1 MLEAILET
9 LQEYSFKGVSNKEEK
24 VFKQVQ
30 KYLAKHDFI
39 RGKELQELAA
49 LSPVSSRRYLTKFT
63 QLGLLD
69 SKGSNSNR
77 DRRYQSMENS

>member
-9 LQEYSFKGVSNKEEK
+9 LQEYSLKEVSDKEEK

-39 RGKELQELAA
+39 RVKELQELAA
-49 LSPVSSRRYLTKFT
+49 LSPASARRYLTKFT

-69 SKGSNSNR
+69 SKGSNR
-77 DRRYQSMENS
+77 DRRYQSKENS

>member
-1 MLEAILET
+1 M
-9 LQEYSFKGVSNKEEK
+9 SDKEEK

-39 RGKELQELAA
+39 RVKELQELAA
-49 LSPVSSRRYLTKFT
+49 LSPASSRRYLTKFT

-69 SKGSNSNR
+69 SKGSNR
-77 DRRYQSMENS
+77 DRRYQSKENS

>member
-1 MLEAILET
+1 M
-9 LQEYSFKGVSNKEEK
+9 SDKEET

-39 RGKELQELAA
+39 RVKDLQGLTA
-49 LSPVSSRRYLTKFT
+49 LSPASARRYLVKFT

-69 SKGSNSNR
+69 SKGSNR
-77 DRRYQSMENS
+77 DRRYQSKENS

>member
-9 LQEYSFKGVSNKEEK
+9 LQEYSFKGVSDKEET

-30 KYLAKHDFI
+30 EYLASHDFI
-39 RGKELQELAA
+39 RVKDLQELTA
-49 LSPVSSRRYLTKFT
+49 LSPASSRRYLTKFT

-69 SKGSNSNR
+69 SKGSNR
-77 DRRYQSMENS
+77 DRRYQSKEKS

>member
-9 LQEYSFKGVSNKEEK
+9 LQEYSLKEVSDKEEK

-30 KYLAKHDFI
+30 EYLAKHDFI
-39 RGKELQELAA
+39 RVKELQELAA
-49 LSPVSSRRYLTKFT
+49 LSPASSRRYLTKFT

-69 SKGSNSNR
+69 SKGSNR
-77 DRRYQSMENS
+77 DRRYQSKENS